1 MQRASAWGSHTN
13 RLSGYLYCADC
24 GRRLTLQTHYS
35 KKDGS
40 VQYSYRC
47 GGYASRVNSC
57 TAHSISADNVEALVL
72 SSVKRF
78 SRFVLQDESAF
89 AAELQ
94 SLWIEWL
101 KTEPKNQQSELQRC
115 QKRYDEL
122 SNLVRGLYENLMLG
136 LLSERQ
142 YRQLMKQ
149 YDVEQTDLETKMDAI
164 KRALAEEREKSG
176 DIKQFI
182 ALIRK
187 CKNPTEISDLMF
199 YELIDKIVVYE
210 AEGVSRARTQK
221 VDIYFN
227 YVGQVNIDY
236 TPEEVAEIQAQ
247 EAQTAAERL
256 QKQRAREKA
265 YREKRKAERLAANG
279 GELVKKQVCPQCS
292 KIFIPASSHQTFCS
306 EGCYHQARQDQKQAE
321 REAERG
327 QHWQRQP
334 GQQQR
339 QPANGGPRTVYAG

>member
-1 MQRASAWGSHTN
+1 MSKPSKENLWNISNEPVRPKKHGS
-13 RLSGYLYCADC
+13 LF
-24 GRRLTLQTHYS
+24 Q
-35 KKDGS
+35 
-40 VQYSYRC
+40 
-47 GGYASRVNSC
+47 
-57 TAHSISADNVEALVL
+57 
-72 SSVKRF
+72 
-78 SRFVLQDESAF
+78 
-89 AAELQ
+89 LQ
-94 SLWIEWL
+94 SLWIERL

-122 SNLVRGLYENLMLG
+122 SNLVRGLYENLMSG

-149 YDVEQTDLETKMDAI
+149 YDVEQTELETKMDAI
-164 KRALAEEREKSG
+164 KSVLAEEREKSG
-176 DIKQFI
+176 NIRQFI

-210 AEGVSRARTQK
+210 AEGVNRARTQK

-265 YREKRKAERLAANG
+265 QQSPNLLFRGLLPPSAAG
-279 GELVKKQVCPQCS
+279 SE
-292 KIFIPASSHQTFCS
+292 AS
-306 EGCYHQARQDQKQAE
+306 
-321 REAERG
+321 
-327 QHWQRQP
+327 
-334 GQQQR
+334 
-339 QPANGGPRTVYAG
+339 

>member
-1 MQRASAWGSHTN
+1 MYRSGKENYEVFITSAVCSTLAEHTHRKCRLEVLMQEEVTQKTRTN
-13 RLSGYLYCADC
+13 YYGLIE
-24 GRRLTLQTHYS
+24 
-35 KKDGS
+35 
-40 VQYSYRC
+40 
-47 GGYASRVNSC
+47 NE
-57 TAHSISADNVEALVL
+57 VEYITW
-72 SSVKRF
+72 
-78 SRFVLQDESAF
+78 
-89 AAELQ
+89 AELV
-94 SLWIEWL
+94 
-101 KTEPKNQQSELQRC
+101 K
-115 QKRYDEL
+115 
-122 SNLVRGLYENLMLG
+122 NLVRGLYENLMLG

-164 KRALAEEREKSG
+164 KSALAEEREKSG

-227 YVGQVNIDY
+227 YVGQINIDY
-236 TPEEVAEIQAQ
+236 TPDEVAEIQAQ

-265 YREKRKAERLAANG
+265 CREKRKAERLAANG
-279 GELVKKQVCPQCS
+279 GEFVKKQVCPQCG

-306 EGCYHQARQDQKQAE
+306 EGCCHQARQDQKQAE

-327 QHWQRQP
+327 QHYYRQRICAMCGSTYWPESSRSKFCSDACRKKNHNKVTLEAYHKKRVKEQ
-334 GQQQR
+334 
-339 QPANGGPRTVYAG
+339 TL

>member
-1 MQRASAWGSHTN
+1 
-13 RLSGYLYCADC
+13 
-24 GRRLTLQTHYS
+24 
-35 KKDGS
+35 
-40 VQYSYRC
+40 
-47 GGYASRVNSC
+47 
-57 TAHSISADNVEALVL
+57 
-72 SSVKRF
+72 
-78 SRFVLQDESAF
+78 
-89 AAELQ
+89 
-94 SLWIEWL
+94 
-101 KTEPKNQQSELQRC
+101 
-115 QKRYDEL
+115 
-122 SNLVRGLYENLMLG
+122 
-136 LLSERQ
+136 
-142 YRQLMKQ
+142 MKQ
-149 YDVEQTDLETKMDAI
+149 YDVEQTELETKMNAI
-164 KRALAEEREKSG
+164 KSALAEEREKSG

-199 YELIDKIVVYE
+199 YEFIDKIVVYE

-265 YREKRKAERLAANG
+265 YQAKRKAERLAANG
-279 GELVKKQVCPQCS
+279 GELVKKQVCPQCG

-306 EGCYHQARQDQKQAE
+306 EGCCHQARQDQKQAE

-327 QHWQRQP
+327 QHYYRQRICAICGNPYWPESSRSKFCSDACRKKNHNKVTLEAYHKKRVKEQTLWKSTSP
-334 GQQQR
+334 VNAQ
-339 QPANGGPRTVYAG
+339 T